1 MVFLNDYDDD
11 RCFEMQVILVGH
23 DVGGVCISYAMEMNP
38 SKVSRA
44 VFVAATMLSNGHSA
58 LDVFSKQVGI

>member
-1 MVFLNDYDDD
+1 
-11 RCFEMQVILVGH
+11 MQVILVGH
-23 DVGGVCISYAMEMNP
+23 DVGGVCMSYAMEMNP